1 MAVKPF
7 KVGQRV
13 MMSEEGIK
21 NHGEKYRNTIFKIN
35 YVCPIS
41 FNFIGRE
48 NKSIVGEHL
57 NDLVEIKDGKESDY
71 LFPDALY
78 DSELMDEVSH
88 HRFNSPTQAEGR
100 K

>member
-1 MAVKPF
+1 LAVKAF

-13 MMSEEGIK
+13 VMTEEGIK

-35 YVCPIS
+35 FVCPIS

-48 NKSIVGEHL
+48 SKGIVGEHL

-71 LFPDALY
+71 LFSNALY
-78 DSELMDEVSH
+78 DSELIDEVE
-88 HRFNSPTQAEGR
+88 RL

>member
-1 MAVKPF
+1 MAVKAF

-13 MMSEEGIK
+13 VMTEEGIK

-35 YVCPIS
+35 FVCPIS

-48 NKSIVGEHL
+48 SGGIVGEHF

-71 LFPDALY
+71 LFSDALY
-78 DSELMDEVSH
+78 DSELIGEVE
-88 HRFNSPTQAEGR
+88 RL

>member
-7 KVGQRV
+7 KIGQHV
-13 MMSEEGIK
+13 MMSEEGLRH
-21 NHGEKYRNTIFKIN
+21 HGEKYRNTIFKIN
-35 YVCPIS
+35 FVCPIS

-48 NKSIVGEHL
+48 SEGIVGEHF

-71 LFPDALY
+71 LFSDALY
-78 DSELMDEVSH
+78 DSELIDEVE
-88 HRFNSPTQAEGR
+88 RL

>member
-1 MAVKPF
+1 MAVKAF

-13 MMSEEGIK
+13 VMTKEGIRT
-21 NHGEKYRNTIFKIN
+21 HGEKYRNTIFKIVD
-35 YVCPIS
+35 VCPIS

-48 NKSIVGEHL
+48 SEGIVGEHF

-71 LFPDALY
+71 LFSYALY
-78 DSELMDEVSH
+78 DSELIDEVE
-88 HRFNSPTQAEGR
+88 RL